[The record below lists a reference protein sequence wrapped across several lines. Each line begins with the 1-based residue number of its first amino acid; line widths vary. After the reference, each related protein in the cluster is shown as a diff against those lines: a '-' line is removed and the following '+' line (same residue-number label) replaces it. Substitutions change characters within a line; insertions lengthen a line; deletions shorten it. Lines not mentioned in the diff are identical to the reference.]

1 MLKTFFAM
9 APSSLG
15 RDHDRHVG
23 VVDPVGEVLGP
34 AAPRPFDP
42 VARAALVD
50 AQAAVHPVDL
60 ARVFLEQAGGPVLRG
75 RVLLL
80 LGRRPLHRVGMGRLL
95 GHRQVH
101 RALVGEDVDLV
112 ALAEGGVDDAE
123 RRGRRLL
130 LVRRIHEG
138 DRHCL
143 GHVRPPQCQMTL
155 RPSSATRSTRSS
167 MLAVFTPL
175 TSSPFWMPRSRRE
188 KPSASTVVLA
198 ESSATSSA
206 AADAFLVGS
215 TPFCTRKTVTSW
227 DSSASPRARSYV
239 LRTSPESK

>member
-1 MLKTFFAM
+1 
-9 APSSLG
+9 
-15 RDHDRHVG
+15 
-23 VVDPVGEVLGP
+23 
-34 AAPRPFDP
+34 
-42 VARAALVD
+42 
-50 AQAAVHPVDL
+50 
-60 ARVFLEQAGGPVLRG
+60 
-75 RVLLL
+75 
-80 LGRRPLHRVGMGRLL
+80 
-95 GHRQVH
+95 
-101 RALVGEDVDLV
+101 DVDLV

-188 KPSASTVVLA
+188 KPSASSVVLA

-206 AADAFLVGS
+206 TAGASPAGR
-215 TPFCTRKTVTSW
+215 TPLCTRS
-227 DSSASPRARSYV
+227 RAPSR
-239 LRTSPESK
+239 L